1 MSDGLPLDT
10 RPTESIEDRSAHI
23 GQVQATLWA
32 EISQFPHRQEL
43 FQLLRRI
50 ASAHPH
56 LPKFGQ
62 ALRPADEP
70 LRITQEATLTFAP
83 SAVSAVQCAPGAVPR
98 LMQRV
103 FGLLGPNGPLPIHLT
118 EQARERQMH
127 HADPTLLRFL
137 DMLTHRFAMQF
148 YAAWAQAQPV
158 VSLDRPGDT
167 LHRAIV
173 GSLFGL
179 GNAAQFARDALGDY
193 PKLYFAGRLSRSVRD
208 AEGLQAWISSQFKVP
223 VQIEPWSGHWMV
235 LEPTDRSRLSRH
247 GALGL
252 GRGVALGSRVWDVQH
267 KFRIVIGALD
277 WKQYAEFV
285 PGGSALGVL
294 LALVRQY
301 VGFEFEWDVRVIL
314 RREQVPPLQLS
325 SDPRRIDARIGALGQ
340 SAWLRSSQRP
350 QDAGDYVVNVENT
363 IAARCGA
370 AD

>member
-1 MSDGLPLDT
+1 MIDD
-10 RPTESIEDRSAHI
+10 
-23 GQVQATLWA
+23 VQAAIAGPIEPVDEREASAAKVQALWA
-32 EISQFPHRQEL
+32 DISRYPHRQEL
-43 FQLLRRI
+43 FQVMRRI
-50 ASAHPH
+50 ASAYPQ

-62 ALRPADEP
+62 ALRPSDEP

-83 SAVSAVQCAPGAVPR
+83 SAVSAVQIAPGALPR

-103 FGLLGPNGPLPIHLT
+103 FGLLGPNGPLPIHMT

-158 VSLDRPGDT
+158 VSLDRPGDS
-167 LHRAIV
+167 LHSAIV

-179 GNAAQFARDALGDY
+179 GNAASFARDPVGDY

-223 VQIEPWSGHWMV
+223 VAIEPWSGHWMT
-235 LEPTDRSRLSRH
+235 LEPLDRSRLLRR

-267 KFRIVIGALD
+267 KFRIVVGALD
-277 WKQYAEFV
+277 WNQYAEFV
-285 PGGSALGVL
+285 PGGSALPAL

-314 RREQVPPLQLS
+314 RREQVPSLQLS
-325 SDPRRIDARIGALGQ
+325 SDPRRIGARIGALGQ
-340 SAWLRSSQRP
+340 STWLSTSKRLR
-350 QDAGDYVVNVENT
+350 DAGDYVVNVENT
-363 IAARCGA
+363 RAARHGA
-370 AD
+370 AC